1 MIFSHHGARG
11 TCSAVQMSGIMTFV
25 TMKVQLQSP
34 CRNLSATESQK
45 FCDTPKSSEASRAK
59 WSSTGHQEAAC
70 ALSLS
75 TAREVN
81 KYSRHAADTRKK
93 AAVPLE

>member
-1 MIFSHHGARG
+1 MEPRRAWMIWSEIFLQVCR
-11 TCSAVQMSGIMTFV
+11 FV
-25 TMKVQLQSP
+25 LQIWP
-34 CRNLSATESQK
+34 WLPLAAPH
-45 FCDTPKSSEASRAK
+45 DTQVEVDRD
-59 WSSTGHQEAAC
+59 TGHQEAAC

>member
-1 MIFSHHGARG
+1 MIWSEIFLQVCR
-11 TCSAVQMSGIMTFV
+11 FV
-25 TMKVQLQSP
+25 LQIWP
-34 CRNLSATESQK
+34 WLPLAAPH
-45 FCDTPKSSEASRAK
+45 DTQVEVDRD
-59 WSSTGHQEAAC
+59 TGHEEAAC

-75 TAREVN
+75 TAREVK